1 MILTYIQ
8 SIEDISKR
16 EIVEKI
22 YNIYYHK
29 MFACANKILNNEN
42 DTLDAVQNAFYN
54 ITKTYDLFTEP
65 NSDDCATLVYI
76 YTRNAALDI
85 YRKNKKRSELI
96 TLEID
101 IDDLPDSEVD
111 LQNSLV
117 EEEAFK
123 TVSKAIDALPT
134 QYKDIIL
141 LKYYYKMTSKDI
153 SLVLHIKPQVVD
165 KKAHKAK
172 VMINKMLGG
181 KEI

>member
-65 NSDDCATLVYI
+65 HSSACSALVHI
-76 YTRNAALDI
+76 YTRNAAINI
-85 YRKNKKRSELI
+85 YNKNKKRNELI
-96 TLEID
+96 TFEID

-123 TVSKAIDALPT
+123 TVSKAIDTLPT

-153 SLVLHIKPQVVD
+153 SLVLHIKPKAVD

-172 VMINKMLGG
+172 AIINKMLGG
-181 KEI
+181 EEI